1 MKRMTSIIWIGLSLG
16 ACSTIPESEYQTA
29 EVYKSLG
36 SRQCEQ
42 IDRTKNIVAMKQEL
56 VQNQI
61 KVLSSYITDDG
72 QIRISLCGASDGKIV
87 VFKIPAN
94 KIQQAQTF
102 GFQDLNLLKH

>member
-1 MKRMTSIIWIGLSLG
+1 MTSIVWIGLSLG
-16 ACSTIPESEYQTA
+16 ACSTIPESENQTA

-42 IDRTKNIVAMKQEL
+42 IDRTKNIVEMKQQL